1 MSKFRKC
8 LIYAYFLGM
17 TSTTINAKET
27 NLEGNMSFEE
37 KNTTV
42 DSDSDKE
49 TEELKN
55 SLFNQKE
62 NISKKIDD
70 ETIKTSFEFSEK
82 YKNFLNECKTERECV
97 DFFVN
102 EALSNGFTE
111 FDSSK
116 KYNPGDK
123 VYRVNRNKSVVF
135 AVIGNQ
141 GSKNGFNIVV
151 SHIDSP
157 RLDLKT
163 NPLYE
168 DAELAWLKS
177 HYYGGIKKYQWTT
190 IPLSLHGKIILKD
203 GKNLTVR
210 IGENDNDPCFYV
222 SDLLPHLAHDQMS
235 QPMSKVI
242 NGEKLNILIGSLP
255 LKSGKGSDLVKLNI
269 LNILNKQYG
278 ITENDFCFAELELVP
293 AFKSRDIGFD
303 RSMVGGYGQDD
314 RSCAFCAF
322 NSCMSIDS
330 PEKTAVVMLAD
341 KEEIGSD
348 GNTGMQSRFY
358 EDFMADLA
366 DNDGVKPRHAFS
378 KSRALSADVDAA
390 YDPNYPEVFDSMNS
404 SYLGRGVVVTKYT
417 GSGGKYS
424 SSDAS
429 SEYLSDLRKIFDSES
444 VLYQFGNLGKVDTG
458 GGGTVAKYVA
468 NLNIDVV
475 DVGVPVMSMHSPFEV
490 TSKLDLYQM
499 YKAALALLKH

>member
-1 MSKFRKC
+1 MSVNADKINLEDKMSFK
-8 LIYAYFLGM
+8 GN
-17 TSTTINAKET
+17 TTISSN
-27 NLEGNMSFEE
+27 
-37 KNTTV
+37 
-42 DSDSDKE
+42 DDDKK
-49 TEELKN
+49 TEELRK

-70 ETIKTSFEFSEK
+70 TVNKASFEFSES
-82 YKNFLNECKTERECV
+82 YKKFLNECKTERECV

-102 EALSNGFTE
+102 EASSNGFVE
-111 FDSSK
+111 FDPLK
-116 KYNPGDK
+116 KYRPGEK
-123 VYRVNRNKSVVF
+123 VYSVNRNKSIAL
-135 AVIGNQ
+135 AVIGKQ

-177 HYYGGIKKYQWTT
+177 HYYGGIKKYQWTA
-190 IPLSLHGKIILKD
+190 IPLSLHGKIILQD
-203 GKNLTVR
+203 GENLTIR
-210 IGENDNDPCFYV
+210 IGEDDSDPCFYV
-222 SDLLPHLAHDQMS
+222 SDLLPHLARDQMS
-235 QPMSKVI
+235 QTMSKAI

-255 LKSGKGSDLVKLNI
+255 LKSGKGADLVKLNV
-269 LNILNKQYG
+269 LNILNKKYR
-278 ITENDFCFAELELVP
+278 IVEKDFCFAELELVP

-314 RSCAFCAF
+314 RSCAFCSF
-322 NSCMSIDS
+322 KSCMSTDV
-330 PEKTAVVMLAD
+330 PEKTAVVILAD

-366 DNDGVKPRHAFS
+366 ENDGMKPRHAFS

-390 YDPNYPEVFDSMNS
+390 YDPNYPEVFDPMNS
-404 SYLGRGVVVTKYT
+404 SYLGRGVVITKYT

-429 SEYLSDLRKIFDSES
+429 SEYLSELRKIFDSES

-458 GGGTVAKYVA
+458 GGGTVAKYVS